1 MKAMLLRIGI
11 DSTAGGALGPIFGDG
26 SFEYIP
32 IPEGWESE
40 ERKTYRDI
48 IGRKGK
54 PLSEFLPS
62 AIADCVAHNDPE
74 FLTCTYGDP
83 TSPKRSRLLK
93 LEKNDLLVFYAGLDP
108 YKNVSYERGLY
119 IIGYFLVDS
128 VIDFNKSND
137 VEIENYYSIY
147 KNNAHLKRNNSI
159 SDLVMVVGD
168 KNQSR
173 LLDKAIKI
181 SRLRNNIKGGRYHV
195 VSKEMERL
203 LGISGSIQR
212 SSTPRIIV
220 EEIYLKNLREL
231 LGLDE

>member
-11 DSTAGGALGPIFGDG
+11 DSTAGGALGPIFEDG

-54 PLSEFLPS
+54 PLSEFLPN
-62 AIADCVAHNDPE
+62 AIADCVVHYDPE
-74 FLTCTYGDP
+74 FETCTYGDP

-93 LEKNDLLVFYAGLDP
+93 LEKKDLLVFYAGLDP
-108 YKNVSYERGLY
+108 YKNAKYEKGLY
-119 IIGYFLVDS
+119 IIGYFLVDA
-128 VIDFNKSND
+128 VIDFNKSTD
-137 VEIENYYSIY
+137 IEIENYYHVY
-147 KNNAHLKRNNSI
+147 KNAAHLKRNKDV
-159 SDLVMVVGD
+159 SDLVMIVGD
-168 KNQSR
+168 KNQSK

-181 SRLRNNIKGGRYHV
+181 SQLRNNIKGSRYHV
-195 VSKEMERL
+195 VSREMERL

-212 SSTPRIIV
+212 SSTPRIII
-220 EEIYLKNLREL
+220 EEIYLKNMRDL
-231 LGLDE
+231 LGLD